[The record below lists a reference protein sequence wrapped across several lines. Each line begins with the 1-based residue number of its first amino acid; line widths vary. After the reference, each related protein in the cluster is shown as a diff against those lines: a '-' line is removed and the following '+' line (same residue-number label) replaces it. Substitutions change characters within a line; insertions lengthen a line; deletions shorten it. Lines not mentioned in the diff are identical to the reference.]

1 MTNPD
6 FREQI
11 KTLLPELG
19 ILVYIGKKGVVSV
32 QELRK
37 FTPKSKST
45 LYRYLDQFVDG
56 GLLEKVVNNP
66 KVIKNA
72 HYVYRSTPKLKLT
85 LEIVLHWLS
94 SLTLKDNQ
102 VELTDPLTFEFMNEI
117 TAFFSDVIFPE
128 IKEWTMSKWEN
139 RSDPQLFFGDL
150 RAKILNLIELRLEN
164 IIFKKLIKNK
174 LKITEET

>member
-19 ILVYIGKKGVVSV
+19 ILVHIEKKRAASV
-32 QELRK
+32 HELGE

-45 LYRYLDQFVDG
+45 LYRYLDRFVDD
-56 GLLEKVVNNP
+56 GLLERVVNNP

-85 LEIVLHWLS
+85 LEIVLHWLA

-102 VELTDPLTFEFMNEI
+102 VELTDPLNFEFLNEI
-117 TAFFSDVIFPE
+117 TSFFSDIIFPE
-128 IKEWTMSKWEN
+128 IEEWIIKSWKEKANPLIFW
-139 RSDPQLFFGDL
+139 GDL
-150 RAKILNLIELRLEN
+150 RVIILNLIEVRLEN
-164 IIFKKLIKNK
+164 IIFKKLIKNRSN
-174 LKITEET
+174 LTEET

>member
-6 FREQI
+6 YREQI
-11 KTLLPELG
+11 KILLPEFG
-19 ILVYIGKKGVVSV
+19 ILVYIGNQGVASV
-32 QELRK
+32 QELGE
-37 FTPKSKST
+37 FTLKSKST
-45 LYRYLDQFVDG
+45 LYRYLDRFVDD
-56 GLLEKVVNNP
+56 GLLERVVNNP

-117 TAFFSDVIFPE
+117 TSFFSDVIFPE
-128 IKEWTMSKWEN
+128 VKEWTMSKWEN
-139 RSDPQLFFGDL
+139 HSDPQLFFGDL
-150 RAKILNLIELRLEN
+150 RAKILNLVELRLEN

-174 LKITEET
+174 SNVAEKT